1 MARFC
6 LQYRRSELP
15 AWWRRAG
22 FVVLLVLLTA
32 NAAWT
37 QSARPSPLPTLTTA
51 EQVRE
56 LSPDQANRGYPV
68 HLRAVVT
75 YDDLNW
81 MLAFFV
87 QDGTAGVY
95 INDFHRTVPF
105 KPGQLLDIEGV
116 TEDPDFAP
124 QVTKIHYRVIGQSSL
139 PQPHTASLDALMST
153 REDSQWVEFEGIVQD
168 AVRDGSHLTLDIVG
182 GGGHLLAHILD
193 PGKSD
198 PASLIDAKVQVVGT
212 CSTVFNQKNQLVGVE
227 LVVPGDQQLRIVEP
241 AAADPFSA
249 PVRSINSLLAFTAQ
263 STSAHRVHVQGVTTL
278 QRDNKVFIQ
287 DGSQGLFVKSDR
299 GIPLQPGD
307 RVDVAGFAGVGDYT
321 PVLEHAIYRR
331 IGSAAVPAPLV
342 VTAKRAMSGEFDTLQ
357 VRLDG
362 TVRDENTT
370 PSERTLVLQDEN
382 VMFDV
387 RIPKDKAGNGWP
399 EVPLGS
405 RLRVTGIC
413 SVHVDR
419 RRVPDNFSIFPSSDA
434 SIVVLS
440 RPSWWTL
447 RRIVMVAALL
457 AGLTV
462 GVLAWVIILR
472 RRVATQT
479 SVIRRRL
486 ENEALLE
493 KRFQYVAQAT
503 NDTIWDWNLLSG
515 AMWWSDSLRTI
526 FGYPPEVVQDASG
539 RWERLHPEDRD
550 RVKNRVLAAIEGGG
564 EHWSDEYR
572 YRRADG
578 AYAYVL
584 DRGYIMRDP
593 AGRPIRMIGAMMDIT
608 ERKLAEEE
616 LKRAKGIAES
626 ANQAKSDFLANMSH
640 EIRTPMNGILG
651 MTDLALDT
659 ELTADQRDY
668 IEMVKTSADALLTVI
683 NDVLDFSKIEAG
695 RLELD
700 PRPFNL
706 REHLAQSLKPLALR
720 AHQKGLELTCEIGA
734 EVPDV
739 VVADDARL
747 RQVVINL
754 IGNAIKFT
762 GQGEVGLKVALESK
776 AEDEVSLHFAVH
788 DTGIGVA
795 PEKQRIIFEA
805 FSQADSSMAREYG
818 GTGLGLTI
826 SSRLVE
832 MMNGRIWLESELGK
846 GSCFHFTTRV
856 GIAAGSASVRPV
868 EPVELSGMPVLVV
881 DDNLTNRRILGDMLD
896 RWKMKAV
903 LAASGREAQVA
914 LQDAER
920 SGAPFGLFLIDVNM
934 PDMDGFSLAEQ
945 IRRQVNLSRTAIM
958 MLTSA
963 AQRGDAAR
971 CRELGVGAYL
981 IKPIVQ
987 SQLLDAIRN
996 LLGTAADDVRA
1007 LRVPRRSLPEG
1018 PQRLN
1023 VLLAED
1029 NLVNQKLATR
1039 LLENHGH
1046 IVTVAA
1052 NGREALALLEQQ
1064 RFDLVLMDISMPT
1077 MDGFEATAAIRARET
1092 QTGEYV
1098 PVIAMTAHAMTGDR
1112 ERCLAAGM
1120 DGYVSKPIRA
1130 QELFDSIESLLAVP
1144 A

>member
-1 MARFC
+1 
-6 LQYRRSELP
+6 
-15 AWWRRAG
+15 
-22 FVVLLVLLTA
+22 
-32 NAAWT
+32 
-37 QSARPSPLPTLTTA
+37 
-51 EQVRE
+51 
-56 LSPDQANRGYPV
+56 
-68 HLRAVVT
+68 
-75 YDDLNW
+75 
-81 MLAFFV
+81 
-87 QDGTAGVY
+87 
-95 INDFHRTVPF
+95 
-105 KPGQLLDIEGV
+105 
-116 TEDPDFAP
+116 
-124 QVTKIHYRVIGQSSL
+124 
-139 PQPHTASLDALMST
+139 
-153 REDSQWVEFEGIVQD
+153 
-168 AVRDGSHLTLDIVG
+168 
-182 GGGHLLAHILD
+182 
-193 PGKSD
+193 
-198 PASLIDAKVQVVGT
+198 
-212 CSTVFNQKNQLVGVE
+212 
-227 LVVPGDQQLRIVEP
+227 
-241 AAADPFSA
+241 
-249 PVRSINSLLAFTAQ
+249 
-263 STSAHRVHVQGVTTL
+263 
-278 QRDNKVFIQ
+278 
-287 DGSQGLFVKSDR
+287 
-299 GIPLQPGD
+299 
-307 RVDVAGFAGVGDYT
+307 
-321 PVLEHAIYRR
+321 
-331 IGSAAVPAPLV
+331 
-342 VTAKRAMSGEFDTLQ
+342 
-357 VRLDG
+357 
-362 TVRDENTT
+362 
-370 PSERTLVLQDEN
+370 LVLQDEN

-399 EVPLGS
+399 KVPLGS

-419 RRVPDNFSIFPSSDA
+419 RRVPDNFSIFPSSGA

-447 RRIVMVAALL
+447 RRIVIAGALL
-457 AGLTV
+457 AGLMV
-462 GVLAWVIILR
+462 GVLAWVMILR
-472 RRVATQT
+472 RRVAAQT

-503 NDTIWDWNLLSG
+503 NDTIWDWNLL
-515 AMWWSDSLRTI
+515 ADTVWWSEGLRTTL
-526 FGYPPEVVQDASG
+526 GYPPDEMAPDTTE

-550 RVKNRVLAAIEGGG
+550 RVKNGVVAAIKGSGD
-564 EHWSDEYR
+564 HWSDEYR

-593 AGRPIRMIGAMMDIT
+593 AGRPIRMIGAMMDISAQKQAEEALREQRTILQSVIDHVPFAVFWMDRNCRFLGCNGNMAQGAGFRSPENLIGKTLYDLPLKKELLDAFSKRDREIMESGKALLDLEENVTRANGTRAIVSTSKVPLRSAEGQVVGLVGIYADIT
-608 ERKLAEEE
+608 ERKRAEEE
-616 LKRAKGIAES
+616 LRHAKEAAET
-626 ANQAKSDFLANMSH
+626 ANRAKSDFLANMSH

-668 IEMVKTSADALLTVI
+668 LEMVKVSADALLTVI

-734 EVPDV
+734 DVPGV
-739 VVADDARL
+739 VVADGARL

-762 GQGEVGLKVALESK
+762 KQGEVGIKVAVESK
-776 AEDEVSLHFAVH
+776 AEDEVSLHFTVH

-795 PEKQRIIFEA
+795 PEKQRVIFEA

-846 GSCFHFTTRV
+846 GSCFHFTTRAD
-856 GIAAGSASVRPV
+856 IAAGSASVRPV

-896 RWKMKAV
+896 RWKMKPV
-903 LAASGREAQVA
+903 LAASGREAQIA

-920 SGAPFGLFLIDVNM
+920 SGAPFGLLLIDVNM
-934 PDMDGFSLAEQ
+934 PDMDGFKLAEQ

-987 SQLLDAIRN
+987 AQLLDAVRN
-996 LLGTAADDVRA
+996 VLGSAERNSRPHPLT
-1007 LRVPRRSLPEG
+1007 RRSLPERT
-1018 PQRLN
+1018 QRLN
-1023 VLLAED
+1023 ILLAED
-1029 NLVNQKLATR
+1029 NAVNQILATR
-1039 LLENHGH
+1039 LLENRGH
-1046 IVTVAA
+1046 TVTVAG
-1052 NGREALALLEQQ
+1052 NGRDALAMLEE
-1064 RFDLVLMDISMPT
+1064 RHFDLVVMDISMPGV
-1077 MDGFEATAAIRARET
+1077 DGFEATAAIRARET
-1092 QTGEYV
+1092 VTGDHI
-1098 PVIAMTAHAMTGDR
+1098 PIIAMTAHAMTGDR
-1112 ERCLAAGM
+1112 ERCLTARM